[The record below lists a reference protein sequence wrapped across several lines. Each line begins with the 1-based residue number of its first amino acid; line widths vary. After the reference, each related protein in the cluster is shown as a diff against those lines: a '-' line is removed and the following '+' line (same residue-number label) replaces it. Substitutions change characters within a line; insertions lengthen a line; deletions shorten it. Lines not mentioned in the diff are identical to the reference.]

1 MSAHIDRPF
10 SVTIIIWLVLIIAVS
25 NLIRLVRTVFQWDFL
40 LGLIDVHPA
49 YLIVSGLVWGIVGI
63 VLVWGLWKARE
74 WAFYALRWGAALY
87 IIYIWFDRLFIS
99 SPSVRNTNNL
109 FVSVVSLLLIGW
121 ILWVFARRDVKL
133 YFGVIDE

>member
-25 NLIRLVRTVFQWDFL
+25 NLIRLARAVFQWDFL
-40 LGLIDVHPA
+40 LGLIEVHPT
-49 YLIVSGLVWGIVGI
+49 YLIMSGLVWGIIGI
-63 VLVWGLWKARE
+63 VLVWGLWKAHE
-74 WAFYALRWGAALY
+74 WAFYVLRWGAALY
-87 IIYIWFDRLFIS
+87 IMYIWLDRLFIS
-99 SPSVRNTNNL
+99 SPNVRNTNNL
-109 FVSVVSLLLIGW
+109 FVSVVSLLIMVW